1 MNCLIDTPGGEV
13 NGLMTRLDPG
23 HEPPQFKLGTN
34 GPWNWGLLVPKT
46 IKMMPG
52 RPLMTNLKMTVQDDC
67 AVSACS
73 TPSHL
78 HSVYKSAP
86 HPLLVQ
92 SGGGGGQGSWW
103 GESAFGQMSAT
114 LPPLPPVA
122 SIWTNRLSFPLTWH
136 AYQLLSCEQPDPHT
150 PFGNNQSTYL

>member
-13 NGLMTRLDPG
+13 NGMMTRLDPG

-34 GPWNWGLLVPKT
+34 EPWNWGLLVPKT
-46 IKMMPG
+46 IKMMPV

-78 HSVYKSAP
+78 HSVYKSSP
-86 HPLLVQ
+86 HLLLVQ
-92 SGGGGGQGSWW
+92 GGGGGDGAAGGGS
-103 GESAFGQMSAT
+103 QPLDRC
-114 LPPLPPVA
+114 LPPFPPPPVA
-122 SIWTNRLSFPLTWH
+122 SIWTNKLSFPLTWH

>member
-92 SGGGGGQGSWW
+92 SGGGGGTGQLVGGVSLWTVVCDPPPPPSSCQLLNKQTFLSTNLACL
-103 GESAFGQMSAT
+103 SAFELRAARPT
-114 LPPLPPVA
+114 H
-122 SIWTNRLSFPLTWH
+122 SFR
-136 AYQLLSCEQPDPHT
+136 
-150 PFGNNQSTYL
+150 